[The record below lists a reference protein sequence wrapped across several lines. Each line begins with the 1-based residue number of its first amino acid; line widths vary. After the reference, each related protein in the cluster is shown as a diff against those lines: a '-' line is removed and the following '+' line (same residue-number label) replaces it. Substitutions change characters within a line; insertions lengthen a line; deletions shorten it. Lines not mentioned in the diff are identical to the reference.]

1 MRLLLVPLTF
11 LLGACATQV
20 QVTGPCAGQLSKSD
34 IQQIVALMPADRET
48 MSHTYT
54 KLDVLG
60 PDRVHVTVGGFARN
74 LQGIATS
81 GPANYSFIRL
91 SETGNG
97 IRQGSSKW
105 RQQLAVIEAT

>member
-11 LLGACATQV
+11 LLACATQV
-20 QVTGPCAGQLSKSD
+20 QVTGPYAGQLSKSD

-81 GPANYSFIRL
+81 GPANYSFIAVKRNGKWDQTGEL
-91 SETGNG
+91 QMETTVGG
-97 IRQGSSKW
+97 H
-105 RQQLAVIEAT
+105 